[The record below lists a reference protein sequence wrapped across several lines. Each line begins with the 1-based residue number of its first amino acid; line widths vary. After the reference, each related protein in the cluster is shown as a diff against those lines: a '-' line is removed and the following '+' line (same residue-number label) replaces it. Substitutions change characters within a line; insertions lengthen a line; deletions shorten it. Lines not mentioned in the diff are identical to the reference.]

1 MESLL
6 NEILDF
12 AKPLELDRRLCKI
25 PNLIDEALSLIST
38 DVKVNRIE
46 VTKEFPARLGQV
58 RWDIDKMRH
67 VFLAPTDR

>member
-25 PNLIDEALSLIST
+25 PHLIGEAL
-38 DVKVNRIE
+38 
-46 VTKEFPARLGQV
+46 
-58 RWDIDKMRH
+58 
-67 VFLAPTDR
+67 